1 MSSTSPKPAK
11 PYCPSTWLAPHLT
24 PFNLTV
30 ASVLGGL
37 TAVFFTVI
45 ALLIIVALNIN
56 VLGWIE

>member
-1 MSSTSPKPAK
+1 MCPTDSPKPWF
-11 PYCPSTWLAPHLT
+11 CPSVWLRPHLT
-24 PFNLTV
+24 AYNLTV

-45 ALLIIVALNIN
+45 ALLIIVALNFN